1 MPLVCNSA
9 LFYVFGMSAKN
20 DYSNVLSA
28 DRIYSSADLEALGLN
43 RMAIKRLLDD
53 RQLIQYT
60 RGIYILPDAAFENG
74 LSYAAM
80 SKLKDGVVCLL
91 SAAIYHELGD
101 ANPSSLW
108 FAVDRKKV
116 KNANVASFKSDH
128 TIIFWQPEMLVPG
141 VETHTIM
148 GQEVKITSRARTVI
162 DLFCSNKI
170 SEEAKL
176 RAFSDF
182 LKTDGNMDEVWSL
195 ADELKVGEA
204 LKPYLQLAEELQESL
219 PQRGI

>member
-1 MPLVCNSA
+1 
-9 LFYVFGMSAKN
+9 MSAKN
-20 DYSNVLSA
+20 DYSSILSA
-28 DRIYSSADLEALGLN
+28 ERIYSSSDLEALGLS
-43 RMAIKRLLDD
+43 RMTIKRMLDS
-53 RQLIQYT
+53 RELIQYT
-60 RGIYILPDAAFENG
+60 RGIYILPEAAFENG
-74 LSYAAM
+74 LSYAVM

-91 SAAIYHELGD
+91 SAAVYHEMGD
-101 ANPSSLW
+101 SNPSALW

-116 KNANVASFKSDH
+116 KNANVASFRSDH
-128 TIIFWQPEMLVPG
+128 TLIFWQPEMLVPG
-141 VETHTIM
+141 VEKHTIM
-148 GQEVKITSRARTVI
+148 GQEVRITNRARTVI

-182 LKTDGNMDEVWSL
+182 LKTDGNMDEVWAL